1 MTRALFPLLSALLI
15 LPALAGCDL
24 VKSGD
29 EGNLEFELV
38 SSDRVVPFAFGTP
51 LAAGLSADVQVYV
64 AGGDRLPAKVN
75 LAQPTDQTIAVVTA
89 TQEGRFTLKA
99 KQVGTTKVEVVSAAG
114 NDSFDL
120 AVNALARVTLLQ
132 PGRALVPESPPVR
145 VAQGGTARFPF
156 TLTDSNARQLIGY
169 GPLPVEVAPAAAAA
183 AATTTS
189 AGLLSVDFMEPG
201 DVTLTPL
208 GADPLTVTV
217 VPVSDITRLAFAR
230 RHHRDRGGRQRRG
243 RSDLGAHRPRDRHDH
258 HADPLQRGSVRGPRR
273 RGLPGHR
280 PRRRDLR
287 DQRDPRRPV
296 SGHHRGG
303 PVSDRLTHVDE
314 SGAARMVD
322 VSDKP
327 VSGRL
332 ARARA
337 VIEMAP
343 ATARAIRE
351 ATLSKGD
358 ALGVARIA
366 GILAAKRT
374 DELIPLC
381 HPLPLD
387 HVDVELRLED
397 DRVIIETVAR
407 TASRTGVE
415 MEAMTAAS
423 VAALTIYDMAKA
435 IDRGMRIT
443 TVELVEKS
451 GGKSGTWRRGE

>member
-1 MTRALFPLLSALLI
+1 M
-15 LPALAGCDL
+15 
-24 VKSGD
+24 
-29 EGNLEFELV
+29 
-38 SSDRVVPFAFGTP
+38 
-51 LAAGLSADVQVYV
+51 
-64 AGGDRLPAKVN
+64 
-75 LAQPTDQTIAVVTA
+75 
-89 TQEGRFTLKA
+89 
-99 KQVGTTKVEVVSAAG
+99 
-114 NDSFDL
+114 
-120 AVNALARVTLLQ
+120 
-132 PGRALVPESPPVR
+132 
-145 VAQGGTARFPF
+145 
-156 TLTDSNARQLIGY
+156 
-169 GPLPVEVAPAAAAA
+169 
-183 AATTTS
+183 
-189 AGLLSVDFMEPG
+189 
-201 DVTLTPL
+201 
-208 GADPLTVTV
+208 
-217 VPVSDITRLAFAR
+217 
-230 RHHRDRGGRQRRG
+230 
-243 RSDLGAHRPRDRHDH
+243 
-258 HADPLQRGSVRGPRR
+258 
-273 RGLPGHR
+273 
-280 PRRRDLR
+280 
-287 DQRDPRRPV
+287 
-296 SGHHRGG
+296 
-303 PVSDRLTHVDE
+303 SDRLTHVDE

-322 VSDKP
+322 VSDKL
-327 VSGRL
+327 VTGRL

-423 VAALTIYDMAKA
+423 IAALTIYDMAKA

-443 TVELVEKS
+443 TIELVEKS